1 MQSLKVV
8 MLIGQA
14 VSLAPALVLFLF
26 DDDKALG
33 EESAPLTGTP
43 QHAPVGCVCA
53 PKSIAGRCCKA
64 TGVSRCVDP
73 CGLDPSPTEQPAMT
87 TRSCACLLRGSSG
100 SPSPAPC
107 RGSLSMLCGRHDHLI
122 GAACDGP

>member
-33 EESAPLTGTP
+33 EESAPLTGRPSMP
-43 QHAPVGCVCA
+43 QLGAFAHQNQLL
-53 PKSIAGRCCKA
+53 AGVAKRQA
-64 TGVSRCVDP
+64 SAGVSTHAAWIHRP
-73 CGLDPSPTEQPAMT
+73 Q
-87 TRSCACLLRGSSG
+87 SSQ
-100 SPSPAPC
+100 
-107 RGSLSMLCGRHDHLI
+107 R
-122 GAACDGP
+122 